1 MAMMN
6 GPKTIAAQSGCCKM
20 KKWGAGSARKGG
32 ENQGKSAGGVSLTTA
47 HPYKS
52 GQ

>member
-6 GPKTIAAQSGCCKM
+6 GPKTIDAQNGIKG

-32 ENQGKSAGGVSLTTA
+32 SNQGKSAGGVSLNTA
-47 HPYKS
+47 HPHKS